1 MTKTRIWQS
10 RSAAVELRPPSP
22 IVTPG
27 WVVQHL
33 EHPGLRLLDVRS
45 PESYAEGH
53 IPGSFHLDPVALICT
68 VNGVD
73 GMLLPPDA
81 FAQHMSQ
88 LGIDQI
94 SGLVIYDDYWGLQ
107 AARVLWSLARYGH
120 TNVAV
125 LNGGWDRWQQ
135 EAHPQTSK
143 ASMPHPAQFDVHPD
157 DGHIADYA
165 WLVQQ
170 IKRPGLILLDTRAP
184 GEYQQGHL
192 PGAVCWDWIN
202 GVPIDSWDCMR
213 SPEELLAE
221 LTNMGIR
228 PDQEIVT
235 YCRSGVRA
243 AHTYLLLRSLG
254 YPRVRLYDGSWLEW
268 AHYQNDQEAYSEY
281 TS

>member
-1 MTKTRIWQS
+1 MTEITTSQS
-10 RSAAVELRPPSP
+10 RTAVLELRPPRL

-33 EHPGLRLLDVRS
+33 DHPMLRLLDVRS
-45 PESYAEGH
+45 VESYAGGH
-53 IPGSFHLDPVALICT
+53 IPGSSYLDPSTLIYT
-68 VNGVD
+68 LNGVD

-88 LGIDQI
+88 LGIDQ
-94 SGLVIYDDYWGLQ
+94 SSAVVIYDDYWGLQ
-107 AARVLWSLARYGH
+107 AARVLWSLTRYGH

-135 EAHPQTSK
+135 EGHPQTSK
-143 ASMPHPAQFDVHPD
+143 ASMPHPVQFDARPD
-157 DGHIADYA
+157 DDHIADYA

-170 IKRPGLILLDTRAP
+170 IKRPDLILLDTRAW

-192 PGAVCWDWIN
+192 PRAVCWDWIN
-202 GVPIDSWDCMR
+202 GVPIDSWDFMR
-213 SPEELLAE
+213 SPQELLAE
-221 LTNMGIR
+221 LANMGIR

-235 YCRSGVRA
+235 YCHSGVRA
-243 AHTYLLLRSLG
+243 AHTYLLLRSLE

-268 AHYQNDQEAYSEY
+268 VHYQNK
-281 TS
+281 

>member
-1 MTKTRIWQS
+1 MTGITISQS
-10 RSAAVELRPPSP
+10 RTDALQLPLPGL

-27 WVVQHL
+27 WVAQHL

-45 PESYAEGH
+45 LEDYSEGH
-53 IPGSFHLDPVALICT
+53 IPGALHLDSNTLICE
-68 VNGVD
+68 VNGVE
-73 GMLLPPDA
+73 GMALPPDA
-81 FAQHMSQ
+81 FAHHMSR
-88 LGIDQI
+88 LGVDQKR
-94 SGLVIYDDYWGLQ
+94 GVVIYDDYWGLQ

-120 TNVAV
+120 KNVAV

-135 EAHPQTSK
+135 EGRSQTSPP
-143 ASMPHPAQFDVHPD
+143 STSRPAQFDPHPD
-157 DGHIADYA
+157 DRHIAEYA

-170 IKRPGLILLDTRAP
+170 ISRPDLVLLDTRAL

-202 GVPIDSWDCMR
+202 GVPMDSWDFMR
-213 SPEELLAE
+213 PPEELMAE
-221 LTNMGIR
+221 LADMGVT

-254 YPRVRLYDGSWLEW
+254 FPRVRLYDGSWLEW
-268 AHYQNDQEAYSEY
+268 AHYQNGQMK
-281 TS
+281 